1 MSAEGIVFRAIP
13 AMHGRKEAIRAG
25 LQGHMKVRR
34 HAIICGKKFYEIS
47 GDVHGFD
54 GTNTQAFEGS
64 FVKNTAQQ
72 LREGNARAEISSV
85 GSNIDA
91 AKNDLLHT

>member
-34 HAIICGKKFYEIS
+34 HAIICGKKFYEVS
-47 GDVHGFD
+47 GHVHGFD
-54 GTNTQAFEGS
+54 GTNAQAFEGRL
-64 FVKNTAQQ
+64 VENTAQQ
-72 LREGNARAEISSV
+72 LSERDARAEISPV
-85 GSNIDA
+85 GSNIYA
-91 AKNDLLHT
+91 AENDFFYT